1 MSTHCPATART
12 APAKARLG
20 RKLAAL
26 AGATGAVAA
35 GTAEAVPYTPTAGV
49 AAAQGIPGFSFN
61 ASTNTATLGS
71 LRPPV
76 TSGAAIAWDIDGVG
90 ADDFQVKNSPTSS
103 LVNNFARLGAAPN
116 TTSANQFVGVQ
127 SEGLVLSNLASGV
140 AVNNAQPFGF
150 SSVALTVNGGSIFL
164 GRNFLED
171 TPGQFGFQFASGG
184 NTYYGWGT
192 LVIDY
197 LAAGRG
203 FQITEAYYNTI
214 PGTGINVG
222 AVPAP
227 VPEPSSIALLAIG
240 AAGVTAWRARRK
252 RAE

>member
-26 AGATGAVAA
+26 AGATGVVAA

-49 AAAQGIPGFSFN
+49 AAAQGIPSFSFN
-61 ASTNTATLGS
+61 ASTTTATLGS

-76 TSGAAIAWDIDGVG
+76 TPNTAITWDIDGVG
-90 ADDFQVKNSPTSS
+90 AADFQVRNSYPLTGF
-103 LVNNFARLGAAPN
+103 NPARLGAAP
-116 TTSANQFVGVQ
+116 TATSANQFVGVQ
-127 SEGLVLSNLASGV
+127 SEGLVLSNLAAGV
-140 AVNNAQPFGF
+140 AVNNARPFGF
-150 SSVALTVNGGSIFL
+150 SSVPLTANGAFIHL
-164 GRNFLED
+164 GGNFLEGQ
-171 TPGQFGFQFASGG
+171 PGQFGFRFVSNS

-203 FQITEAYYNTI
+203 FQITEAYYNTV
-214 PGTGINVG
+214 PDTGINVG

>member
-76 TSGAAIAWDIDGVG
+76 TPNTAIAWDIDGVG
-90 ADDFQVKNSPTSS
+90 AADFQVKNSNPFTA
-103 LVNNFARLGAAPN
+103 LIFARLGPLDYGN
-116 TTSANQFVGVQ
+116 SLVGVQ
-127 SEGLVLSNLASGV
+127 SEGLVLSNLAAGV

-150 SSVALTVNGGSIFL
+150 SSVPLTANGGAAFQNQ
-164 GRNFLED
+164 NFLED

-184 NTYYGWGT
+184 NSYYGWGT

-214 PGTGINVG
+214 PDAGINVG

>member
-1 MSTHCPATART
+1 M
-12 APAKARLG
+12 
-20 RKLAAL
+20 
-26 AGATGAVAA
+26 
-35 GTAEAVPYTPTAGV
+35 
-49 AAAQGIPGFSFN
+49 
-61 ASTNTATLGS
+61 
-71 LRPPV
+71 
-76 TSGAAIAWDIDGVG
+76 
-90 ADDFQVKNSPTSS
+90 
-103 LVNNFARLGAAPN
+103 
-116 TTSANQFVGVQ
+116 
-127 SEGLVLSNLASGV
+127 
-140 AVNNAQPFGF
+140 NNAQPLGF
-150 SSVALTVNGGSIFL
+150 SSVPLTVNGGYIFL

-171 TPGQFGFQFASGG
+171 TPGQFGFRFVSDN

-203 FQITEAYYNTI
+203 FQITEAYYNTV

>member
-61 ASTNTATLGS
+61 TSTNTATLGS
-71 LRPPV
+71 LRPPATPNTAV
-76 TSGAAIAWDIDGVG
+76 AWDIDGVG
-90 ADDFQVKNSPTSS
+90 AVDFQVRNQLTSS
-103 LVNNFARLGAAPN
+103 AVNNFARLGPLN
-116 TTSANQFVGVQ
+116 YGNSLVGVQ
-127 SEGLVLSNLASGV
+127 SEGLLLSNLASGV

-150 SSVALTVNGGSIFL
+150 SSVPLTVNGGSIFL
-164 GRNFLED
+164 GGNFLED
-171 TPGQFGFQFASGG
+171 TPGQFGFRFVSDS

-203 FQITEAYYNTI
+203 FEITEAYYNTV